1 MKVGI
6 IGTVWGR
13 IHCGTFRQAGCE
25 VTALVGRDADKAAHV
40 AAEEGVPVGTDD
52 LAALDDCD
60 VVVIATPTAT
70 HVEYL
75 EQFRH
80 KLVLCEKPL
89 CGQVPDPAW
98 LERLS
103 DSRIYVNYAFS
114 FLDSARLLEQKIRNG
129 ELGDVHRILL
139 QVGVKFPP
147 DKTPAA
153 WFMDVAVHPLSFL
166 LHVFGPFRIETFAV
180 GKGRAN
186 VGVLLSNTDQMLDVS
201 LYDMAVTGIQIDMS
215 VIGTAAKAR
224 LSGGFR
230 PGRDWWFEPLLI
242 RNAPFTDGEYRYA
255 EDIWYRANRRA
266 VRTFCEVLRGERS
279 HADGEALGLFGLA
292 KAAQMET
299 MLAPLLRN
307 E

>member
-13 IHCGTFRQAGCE
+13 VHCGTFRQAGCE
-25 VTALVGRDADKAAHV
+25 VAALVGRNAARAAQI

-52 LAALDDCD
+52 LAVLDDCD
-60 VVVIATPTAT
+60 VIVVASPTAT

-75 EQFRH
+75 ERFRD
-80 KLVLCEKPL
+80 KPLLCEKPL

-98 LERLS
+98 LARLAGA
-103 DSRIYVNYAFS
+103 RIYVNYTFA
-114 FLDSARLLEQKIRNG
+114 FLDSARALAQKIQAG
-129 ELGDVHRILL
+129 ALGHVSRILL
-139 QVGVKFPP
+139 QVGVRFSP
-147 DKTPAA
+147 DKSPAA
-153 WFMDVAVHPLSFL
+153 WFMDVAVHPLSYL
-166 LHVFGPFRIETFAV
+166 LHVFGPFRTETFAV

-186 VGVLLSNTDQMLDVS
+186 IGVLLSSSEQMLDVA
-201 LYDMAVTGIQIDMS
+201 LYDHPATGIQIDMT
-215 VIGTAAKAR
+215 VIGDSATAR

-242 RNAPFTDGEYRYA
+242 NDAPFSDGEYRYT

-279 HADGEALGLFGLA
+279 AADARAAGLFDLGR
-292 KAAQMET
+292 AAQMET